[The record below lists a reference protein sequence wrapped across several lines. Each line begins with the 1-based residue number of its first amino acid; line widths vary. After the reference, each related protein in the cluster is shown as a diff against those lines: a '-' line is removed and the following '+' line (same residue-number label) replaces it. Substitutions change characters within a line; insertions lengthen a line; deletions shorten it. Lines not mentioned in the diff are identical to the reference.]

1 MTTLPLIDR
10 PPPSAAPRD
19 LRWVA
24 SASCPPDWQEHLER
38 CGGGF
43 FQSPL
48 GLLAGAPAGQPL
60 FAQLQLRGRVVGIA
74 AGVRHGCRFSLKP
87 KHVYFPSL
95 PALVAPEL
103 RAEALRELVVMLQH
117 EGAVEVVCDS
127 YDAAALPAPVADGE
141 SGRQRVEFQVA
152 LAAGA
157 AAQLTHFHP
166 HHVRHLRH
174 AQDAGWTLGMLGGDD
189 ARAMLAAVQ
198 DSASD
203 RARDLGRGYD
213 VEPPPVANIAAPRLG
228 ERWGAA
234 VFVVRSGNTPLA
246 AALVGWA
253 NRRAYYISGGSTRE
267 GYEARAAFWMHW
279 RIMAALGEAGF
290 ASYNLGG
297 TPAEA
302 ATPGHP
308 AHGLYQFKWRFG
320 ASLRSCCGAR
330 WTLQPTHART
340 HQIVAEIM
348 GAAWG
353 TSQ

>member
-1 MTTLPLIDR
+1 MTALPLIER
-10 PPPSAAPRD
+10 PAPPATPQG
-19 LRWVA
+19 LRWIT
-24 SASCPPDWQEHLER
+24 SASCPPDWQEQLER
-38 CGGGF
+38 CAGGF

-48 GLLAGAPAGQPL
+48 GLLAGAPAGQPI
-60 FAQLQLRGRVVGIA
+60 FAQLQLHGRVVGIA

-95 PALVAPEL
+95 PALAAPEL
-103 RAEALRELVVMLQH
+103 RAEALRELVATLRH

-127 YDAAALPAPVADGE
+127 FDAAGQPAQIADGQP
-141 SGRQRVEFQVA
+141 GRQRVEFQVA
-152 LAAGA
+152 LGACAAD
-157 AAQLTHFHP
+157 QLTRFHP

-174 AQDAGWTLGMLGGDD
+174 AADAGWTLGMLGGDD
-189 ARAMLAAVQ
+189 ARAMLATVQ
-198 DSASD
+198 DAATD
-203 RARDLGRGYD
+203 RARDHGRGYD

-228 ERWGAA
+228 DPWGAA
-234 VFVVRSGNTPLA
+234 VFVVRAASTPLA

-267 GYEARAAFWMHW
+267 GYAARAAFWMHW

-290 ASYNLGG
+290 VSYNLGG

-320 ASLRSCCGAR
+320 ASLRPCCGAR
-330 WTLQPTHART
+330 WTLQPTHAKT

-348 GAAWG
+348 GGTWG
-353 TSQ
+353 ASQ